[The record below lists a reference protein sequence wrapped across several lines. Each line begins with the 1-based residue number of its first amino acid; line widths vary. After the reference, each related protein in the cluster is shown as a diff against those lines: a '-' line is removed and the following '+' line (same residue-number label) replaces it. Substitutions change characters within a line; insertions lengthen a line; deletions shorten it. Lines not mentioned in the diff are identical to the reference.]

1 MLQFLLL
8 QLRKGHFIFHGIIIL
23 FDINILTAFQNNRRR
38 MITMSWFFLLLG
50 VGAEA
55 LSHVA
60 LKATDGFSKPLP
72 ATLVLIGH
80 LAAFVCLAQAMK
92 GGMPVGIV
100 HALWAGLAIVSVTL
114 ISQLVYRQH
123 MDTSLWIGMALIAAG
138 VMVINFSHGH
148 AH

>member
-1 MLQFLLL
+1 MGKSNLIIE
-8 QLRKGHFIFHGIIIL
+8 RIIIL
-23 FDINILTAFQNNRRR
+23 EVINILAVLHNYRRR

-72 ATLVLIGH
+72 ATLVLLGH

>member
-1 MLQFLLL
+1 
-8 QLRKGHFIFHGIIIL
+8 
-23 FDINILTAFQNNRRR
+23 
-38 MITMSWFFLLLG
+38 MSWFFLLLG

-72 ATLVLIGH
+72 ATLVLLGH

-100 HALWAGLAIVSVTL
+100 HALWAGLAIVAVTL

>member
-1 MLQFLLL
+1 MGKSNLIIE
-8 QLRKGHFIFHGIIIL
+8 RIIIL
-23 FDINILTAFQNNRRR
+23 EVINILAVLHNYRRR
-38 MITMSWFFLLLG
+38 MVTMSWFFLLLG

-72 ATLVLIGH
+72 ATLVLLGH

-138 VMVINFSHGH
+138 VMVINCSHGH

>member
-1 MLQFLLL
+1 M
-8 QLRKGHFIFHGIIIL
+8 IDGIIIL
-23 FDINILTAFQNNRRR
+23 FVINILTALHNNRRR
-38 MITMSWFFLLLG
+38 TITMSWFFLLLG

-72 ATLVLIGH
+72 ATLVLLGH

>member
-1 MLQFLLL
+1 MGKSNLIIE
-8 QLRKGHFIFHGIIIL
+8 RIIIL
-23 FDINILTAFQNNRRR
+23 EVINILAVLHNYRRR

-55 LSHVA
+55 LPHVA

-72 ATLVLIGH
+72 ATLVLLGH